1 MAATLISPFEFL
13 VSGDVTPSGCGGL
26 SGEAEI
32 DLLFEGVHFGDL
44 DFDAVAQADD
54 AAGAAADEV
63 VASGFEDEEVIDER

>member
-1 MAATLISPFEFL
+1 MVSAFESL
-13 VSGDVTPSGCGGL
+13 VSGDDAAISCYGGL
-26 SGEAEI
+26 AGEAKV
-32 DLLFEGVHFGDL
+32 DLFFESIHFGDL